1 MSTFTLVSSHTF
13 LTLILLFKTTT
24 LNWRNTTESHYL
36 WLQEPEFGSLALKLF
51 WICALPWRVGEKLL
65 CILPSFAFLCEVFWG
80 KAILFVLDLKV
91 KNSRI
96 LVSFVWGG
104 DTFNFLLR
112 KRCLS
117 FSVGLCNILN
127 ASCPSARWST
137 EELSPGEIL
146 VTAFVSLSFDIFH
159 NYFKSTMI
167 WDCRFHKLSY
177 PNKHR
182 SFSCMLLLFLYE
194 WSIWLVFKIYEAF
207 LFWCSFLRDNRIAL
221 PASVSKGNLHWA
233 VVKMRVN
240 KSVFINNAA
249 ARGVFR

>member
-1 MSTFTLVSSHTF
+1 M
-13 LTLILLFKTTT
+13 
-24 LNWRNTTESHYL
+24 
-36 WLQEPEFGSLALKLF
+36 
-51 WICALPWRVGEKLL
+51 
-65 CILPSFAFLCEVFWG
+65 
-80 KAILFVLDLKV
+80 
-91 KNSRI
+91 
-96 LVSFVWGG
+96 
-104 DTFNFLLR
+104 
-112 KRCLS
+112 
-117 FSVGLCNILN
+117 GLCNILI

-194 WSIWLVFKIYEAF
+194 WGIWLVFKIYEAF

-249 ARGVFR
+249 ARGVFRWRNRVMVSNCASHTQWIFHCSTITCQLGDHIEWRTGCLYL